1 MMPLTL
7 ANKLTIGRIL
17 AVPFFIASVIYYTPE
32 RDYLRYVALGIFCL
46 AILTDVID
54 GYVAR
59 TQNQKTVSGAILD
72 PLADKF
78 LLISAFVCLYQVK
91 ELALPQSIP
100 LSILLVVISRD
111 AILIFGGV
119 TTYGD
124 AVVD

>member
-17 AVPFFIASVIYYTPE
+17 AVPFFIATVVYYTPE

-59 TQNQKTVSGAILD
+59 TQNQKTVAGAILD
-72 PLADKF
+72 PG
-78 LLISAFVCLYQVK
+78 
-91 ELALPQSIP
+91 
-100 LSILLVVISRD
+100 R
-111 AILIFGGV
+111 
-119 TTYGD
+119 
-124 AVVD
+124 